1 MSDKFKNS
9 KFYQTM
15 KDPKVSRTIYI
26 SLVVL
31 LIAVALVIG
40 ITAAAN
46 RKRAENDDKK
56 PPQVTSGHGDNHVP
70 NGPSDDTAA
79 TTPEETTVT
88 DAPVSD
94 APVVSA
100 LPSFSLPVSGKLTKG
115 HDAKVQVFSTTMNDY
130 RVHLGVDIATAA
142 DSPVYAAADGTVQK
156 IWKDPLMGYSLAIK
170 HGGNSVTVYKNLA
183 ETLADGIAEGK
194 SVKAGQKLGSVG
206 ESAMIEVAEEPHLH
220 LEMTVGGLQVDP
232 LEYFSASDL
241 KKLEADTG
249 YEG

>member
-15 KDPKVSRTIYI
+15 KNPKVSRAIYI

-31 LIAVALVIG
+31 LVAVALVIG

-46 RKRAENDDKK
+46 RKKPEEPSPK
-56 PPQVTSGHGDNHVP
+56 PPQSTSGHGDNHVP
-70 NGPSDDTAA
+70 NGPVDGTTA
-79 TTPEETTVT
+79 TTPEESTTDT
-88 DAPVSD
+88 PVSD
-94 APVVSA
+94 APVVSV

-142 DSPVYAAADGTVQK
+142 DSPVYAAADGTVGK
-156 IWKDPLMGYSLAIK
+156 IWKDPLMGYSVAIK
-170 HGGNSVTVYKNLA
+170 HSGNAVSIYKNLA
-183 ETLADGIAEGK
+183 ETLAEGIAEGAA
-194 SVKAGQKLGSVG
+194 VKAGQKLGTVG

-220 LEMTVGGLQVDP
+220 LEMTVAGLQVDP

-241 KKLEADTG
+241 KKLEADKG

>member
-15 KDPKVSRTIYI
+15 KNPKVSRAIYI
-26 SLVVL
+26 SVVVL
-31 LIAVALVIG
+31 LVAVALVIG

-46 RKRAENDDKK
+46 RKKTENDPPK
-56 PPQVTSGHGDNHVP
+56 PPQQTTGQGNNDVPVDPSTS
-70 NGPSDDTAA
+70 DTTDETPE
-79 TTPEETTVT
+79 TTPNTPEGN
-88 DAPVSD
+88 APVGST
-94 APVVSA
+94 
-100 LPSFSLPVSGKLTKG
+100 LPSFSLPVSGKLIKG

-156 IWKDPLMGYSLAIK
+156 IWKDPLMGYSVAIK
-170 HGGNSVTVYKNLA
+170 HSGNSVTIYKNLS
-183 ETLADGIAEGK
+183 ETLADGIAEGV
-194 SVKAGQKLGSVG
+194 SVKAGNKLGTVG
-206 ESAMIEVAEEPHLH
+206 ESAMVEVAEEPHLH
-220 LEMTVGGLQVDP
+220 LEMTVAGLQVDP

-241 KKLEADTG
+241 KKLQADTG